1 MHPDAGGPLMAG
13 PHRGVPASGGDE
25 FGVGAPFD
33 DAAPVQHDDLV
44 GPGDGVQPVRDD
56 QHCAPAGEL
65 GQRVLD
71 GGLGVGIGVSR
82 DHHVGDRDSLVR
94 LVVDRLVAAVDSP
107 DPELSWQDWFR
118 DFLGR
123 WPQWLRDYSGVAE
136 FLVLNGP
143 VVPSALA
150 ILDQGMTTLL
160 RAGFGADAPAAYS
173 MLLNTAALQ
182 MAVVDRRRR
191 QNVPIHSWLGAAMDA
206 VPDAGPGLLAMREFV
221 RTFADNPERAATAR
235 DEYFRT
241 SIDVVIAG
249 WEQRLIGR

>member
-1 MHPDAGGPLMAG
+1 MTRSAIVTAALDLTRERGLDDWSMRDVADRLDAWP
-13 PHRGVPASGGDE
+13 S
-25 FGVGAPFD
+25 
-33 DAAPVQHDDLV
+33 
-44 GPGDGVQPVRDD
+44 
-56 QHCAPAGEL
+56 
-65 GQRVLD
+65 VLY
-71 GGLGVGIGVSR
+71 
-82 DHHVGDRDSLVR
+82 HHVGDRDSLVR

-191 QNVPIHSWLGAAMDA
+191 QNAPIHSWLGAAMDA